1 MIEKMK
7 LVHIVT
13 SASRKEEMLDGL
25 REVGLMHLAEKQN
38 ADRNIS
44 EQFQTLS
51 KTANALKEYADPKAK
66 EKAPIL
72 SDEEFAGMYREVL
85 DALEQKAALSQTIGA
100 ANTELDRISAWG
112 DFSPQ
117 EVKKLKEEGFD
128 FHFYRLGA
136 KELQDALND
145 ENIRLIR
152 LSSVDKMDTVAV
164 IGTLPPTI
172 PATEF
177 VLPEKS
183 VSELKEQIEACTKEI
198 AVCDEKLRKA
208 SVYEDSFNDQML
220 KARNDMNYSAA
231 SATAQ
236 SDEDFVWLTG
246 YEASD
251 FFWGCNSE
259 GAAWRGT
266 EMAYAAQ
273 LTGDKTYTTAAQE
286 CLNYLLGQNATGYCY
301 VTGFGTHPAQ
311 HPHHRLAT
319 SPCGALPGFLVGGPN
334 PGQQDKG
341 DNLRYTSDFADESYM
356 DDQNSYAS
364 NEIAINWNATLV
376 TLTGMLDQ

>member
-117 EVKKLKEEGFD
+117 EVKELKEEGFD

-145 ENIRLIR
+145 ENIRLIGVRAAGEER
-152 LSSVDKMDTVAV
+152 LGA
-164 IGTLPPTI
+164 
-172 PATEF
+172 
-177 VLPEKS
+177 
-183 VSELKEQIEACTKEI
+183 
-198 AVCDEKLRKA
+198 
-208 SVYEDSFNDQML
+208 
-220 KARNDMNYSAA
+220 
-231 SATAQ
+231 
-236 SDEDFVWLTG
+236 
-246 YEASD
+246 
-251 FFWGCNSE
+251 E
-259 GAAWRGT
+259 GADRGLH
-266 EMAYAAQ
+266 E
-273 LTGDKTYTTAAQE
+273 GD
-286 CLNYLLGQNATGYCY
+286 
-301 VTGFGTHPAQ
+301 
-311 HPHHRLAT
+311 R
-319 SPCGALPGFLVGGPN
+319 S
-334 PGQQDKG
+334 
-341 DNLRYTSDFADESYM
+341 LR
-356 DDQNSYAS
+356 
-364 NEIAINWNATLV
+364 
-376 TLTGMLDQ
+376 

>member
-117 EVKKLKEEGFD
+117 EVKELKEEGFD

-246 YEASD
+246 YIPEAD
-251 FFWGCNSE
+251 LEPFKAKADAMNCAWAVEDVSE
-259 GAAWRGT
+259 
-266 EMAYAAQ
+266 
-273 LTGDKTYTTAAQE
+273 D
-286 CLNYLLGQNATGYCY
+286 
-301 VTGFGTHPAQ
+301 
-311 HPHHRLAT
+311 
-319 SPCGALPGFLVGGPN
+319 
-334 PGQQDKG
+334 
-341 DNLRYTSDFADESYM
+341 
-356 DDQNSYAS
+356 DDQIPTKIRYNKCFPVVLPVLRAVLRHDYRRRRLRRADSSRNHRTHRKREEGHQRELPPLCIIHCNYYMGRGNRNLVRYGKCHEHTVLQENGYSQHS
-364 NEIAINWNATLV
+364 NLS
-376 TLTGMLDQ
+376 